1 MTFEAIFFWVC
12 LFIPLLNLLWIAPCC
27 SSFESQPTERV
38 HTRELLRI
46 HLRNCLKSLG
56 STYCVAFQSF
66 KELFFRPI

>member
-46 HLRNCLKSLG
+46 HLTRHS
-56 STYCVAFQSF
+56 V
-66 KELFFRPI
+66 E

>member
-12 LFIPLLNLLWIAPCC
+12 LFTPLLNLLWIAPCC

-46 HLRNCLKSLG
+46 HLLG
-56 STYCVAFQSF
+56 TPVN
-66 KELFFRPI
+66 KGKKIT